1 MASDTRFP
9 LNAPFKPSPALVTLF
24 SVNFLLFL
32 LLIGGFTVL
41 PVFIASGFDP
51 VVTILCGV
59 IFLVF
64 LVVFICW
71 IRLYYASMWYELRVD
86 EMSWKR
92 GVWFHTTGIVPFNRI
107 TNLDIRQ
114 GPVMR
119 ALGISSL
126 SIQTAGYSGQAV
138 PEIRIEGIEH
148 AEELRAP
155 IRSMVR
161 GSGPAHD
168 GTGVPAAGP
177 KTTDQKILDELV
189 KIRSLLEKK

>member
-1 MASDTRFP
+1 MASDTRYP
-9 LNAPFKPSPALVTLF
+9 LNVPFKPSPALVTLF

-32 LLIGGFTVL
+32 LVIGGFTVL
-41 PVFIASGFDP
+41 PLFIASGLDP
-51 VVTILCGV
+51 VITILCGV
-59 IFLVF
+59 IFLVL

-71 IRLYYASMWYELRVD
+71 IRFYYASMWYELRVD

-92 GVWFHTTGIVPFNRI
+92 GVWFHTTGIVPYNRI

-126 SIQTAGYSGQAV
+126 SIQTAGYSGKAV

-148 AEELRAP
+148 AEELREF

-161 GSGPAHD
+161 GCGPAHD
-168 GTGVPAAGP
+168 ETGAPAAGP

-189 KIRSLLEKK
+189 KIRFLLEKK